1 MRSSAG
7 RIAGTGVEGCRAG
20 GVLYWPAR
28 IATRF
33 GINIRQP
40 VYTMK
45 LYSTD
50 PNQLRHIFDI
60 IIVRAPRLSLD
71 DGGRQVVLS
80 AVGCCHGAV

>member
-1 MRSSAG
+1 MRWCAAG
-7 RIAGTGVEGCRAG
+7 RIMCTSAG
-20 GVLYWPAR
+20 GDDEPSGSLWAQRGVSRKTL
-28 IATRF
+28 
-33 GINIRQP
+33 QP

-50 PNQLRHIFDI
+50 PNQRRHIFDI

-80 AVGCCHGAV
+80 AAGCCHGAV